1 MPLRLLEK
9 AFTLVA
15 LFFYSDALG
24 RFIGETNPLAP
35 IKEVFAYIAFVVAL
49 ALLLPRLSSFAAA
62 MTRDK
67 LLWILVLVTVA
78 SPLWSDYPGDTVLK
92 VIPFLRVTIFAAYFA
107 TRYSLR
113 EQIQM
118 IAWVMGVA
126 AIGSAVLAIAF
137 PYYGV
142 MGYGLI
148 TNMEQIV
155 HQGTWRGVF
164 IHKTIL
170 GTMMALG
177 VLASLFCL
185 VKKARPYWLNW
196 LCLALTTA
204 LLLASTTRGA
214 LVFMLI
220 VLCMV
225 PFYRALR
232 WNYKLA
238 IPFFIVV
245 GLISA
250 SILIFSV
257 TNAED
262 ILAAMGRNTTLSG
275 RTIYWPLMIDEAM
288 DRPWLGYG
296 YDAFWIGGWKGEP
309 ADIWRFLRDGD
320 EPPHPHNGFIFVWL
334 NTGLVGLSLFAM
346 QWVTGCLRSIRWL
359 CTVKTVEGLVPLA
372 YLTLTIL
379 INLTETMLMQ
389 PNILWILY
397 VSASISIAFKPT
409 TVERP
414 ASAVTELEAA

>member
-1 MPLRLLEK
+1 MLRLLEK
-9 AFTLVA
+9 AFTLIA

-35 IKEVFAYIAFVVAL
+35 IKEVFAYISFAIAL
-49 ALLLPRLSSFAAA
+49 VLLLSRLQSFAAA
-62 MTRDK
+62 MTKDK
-67 LLWILVLVTVA
+67 LLWLLVLVTVV
-78 SPLWSDYPGDTVLK
+78 SPLWSDHPDDTLLK
-92 VIPFLRVTIFAAYFA
+92 VIPFVRVTVFAAYFA
-107 TRYSLR
+107 TRYSMR

-126 AIGSAVLAIAF
+126 AIGSAVLAIAV

-170 GTMMALG
+170 GTMMAVG

-185 VKKARPYWLNW
+185 AKKSKPYWLNW
-196 LCLALTTA
+196 LCLALTMA

-220 VLCMV
+220 VLCLV
-225 PFYRALR
+225 PFFRAMR

-238 IPFFIVV
+238 IPFFIII
-245 GLISA
+245 GLISSA
-250 SILIFSV
+250 ILIFSV
-257 TNAED
+257 TNAEA
-262 ILAAMGRNTTLSG
+262 ILTAMGRNTTLSG
-275 RTIYWPLMIDEAM
+275 RTIYWPLMIDEAL

-296 YDAFWIGGWKGEP
+296 YDAFWVGGWKGEP
-309 ADIWRFLRDGD
+309 ADIWQFLKDGD
-320 EPPHPHNGFIFVWL
+320 EPPHPHNGFLFVWL

-346 QWVTGCLRSIRWL
+346 QWFTGCLRSIRWL
-359 CTVKTVEGLVPLA
+359 WTVKTVEGLVPLA

-379 INLTETMLMQ
+379 LNLTETMLMQ

-397 VSASISIAFKPT
+397 VSASLSLAFKPS
-409 TVERP
+409 TVEHPSPVTADLEP
-414 ASAVTELEAA
+414 A